1 MTTPALE
8 AMARSNLYGL
18 LAMGFRYPQPES
30 VAAIGDGT
38 LARSFRDNLAI
49 ALPDLVE
56 ETAAAIDAATDES
69 AELAAFEADYLR
81 HFQTNAPTPSVSL
94 YEGSYAQGAQ
104 KPRILLELRGFYTNF
119 GLEIGST
126 DRDLEDCLTAELEF
140 MQFLAAKQAQAHEE
154 GHPPAP
160 YILAQRDFLVRHL
173 AAWLPRF
180 EQQVATKA
188 QSTFYRSLALLARRV
203 VERDVEAVQRLAATA
218 TANP

>member
-18 LAMGFRYPQPES
+18 LAMGFRYPHPES
-30 VAAIGDGT
+30 VTAISDGT

-49 ALPDLVE
+49 VQPDLAE
-56 ETAAAIDAATDES
+56 EAAAAIDATVDEG
-69 AELAAFEADYLR
+69 AELAAFEAEYLL
-81 HFQTNAPTPSVSL
+81 HFQTNAPMPSVSL

-119 GLEIGST
+119 GLEIGSA

-160 YILAQRDFLVRHL
+160 YVLAQRDFLVRHL

-180 EQQVATKA
+180 EEQVTTKV
-188 QSTFYRSLALLARRV
+188 QSVFYRSLAHLARRV
-203 VERDVEAVQRLAATA
+203 VERDVDVVQRLAAA
-218 TANP
+218 TPSR